1 MNKELLKESQPIV
14 YRTLSNALK
23 YHRVSNAYLFYGS
36 MGTPKLDVAILF
48 AQSLVCTNVDEDGF
62 ACQKCDACKRI
73 ENEESLDYLLISNDR
88 IKKKDVVDLQAFF
101 ESTSVGKD
109 NCRTYILDHYDKATS
124 DASNSLLKFLEEP
137 SDGIYGIL
145 IADEK
150 SNVLPTIQSRCQ
162 SIYFKPM
169 SAQTL
174 LEEHTSSENAKML
187 GDSGYTYDEGI
198 ELLALPDFEELKEL
212 AYNYILKAD
221 SFLMIEKMQTEVFVN
236 KSDRMDKKWIRLWI
250 QWILFFVKND
260 RIELALK
267 NKVALQ
273 SVLVEAMDVLPRP
286 VDLGLFMD
294 KLYFDIRKA
303 VME

>member
-1 MNKELLKESQPIV
+1 
-14 YRTLSNALK
+14 
-23 YHRVSNAYLFYGS
+23 
-36 MGTPKLDVAILF
+36 
-48 AQSLVCTNVDEDGF
+48 
-62 ACQKCDACKRI
+62 
-73 ENEESLDYLLISNDR
+73 
-88 IKKKDVVDLQAFF
+88 
-101 ESTSVGKD
+101 
-109 NCRTYILDHYDKATS
+109 
-124 DASNSLLKFLEEP
+124 
-137 SDGIYGIL
+137 
-145 IADEK
+145 
-150 SNVLPTIQSRCQ
+150 
-162 SIYFKPM
+162 M

-221 SFLMIEKMQTEVFVN
+221 SFLMVEKMQTEVFVN

-260 RIELALK
+260 RIELGLK